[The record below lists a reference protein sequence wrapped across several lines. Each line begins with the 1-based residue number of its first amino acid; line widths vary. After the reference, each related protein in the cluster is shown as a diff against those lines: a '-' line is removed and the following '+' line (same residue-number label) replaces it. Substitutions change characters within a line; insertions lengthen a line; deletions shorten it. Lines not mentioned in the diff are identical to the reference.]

1 MKKLNFG
8 NLAIIISLIISL
20 LLSQFNSNFV
30 MIPFILGLYI
40 LPLYQ
45 LLIGL
50 IWLGDTKE
58 NKKIKYYFLG
68 VLSYFLL
75 MFCFSS
81 LHNILDN
88 QKLIENIV
96 SIFGISIPIILALYF
111 TYILNQYAREKNQ

>member
-30 MIPFILGLYI
+30 MIPFIIGLYI